1 MSLTWVFFIQYLI
14 THACMAYGV
23 LFMNAKQESVSV
35 KIYMVE
41 ILKDIY
47 IMKAITF
54 SFICL

>member
-1 MSLTWVFFIQYLI
+1 
-14 THACMAYGV
+14 MAYGV
-23 LFMNAKQESVSV
+23 LFMNAKQESLSV